1 MTCGDGS
8 FREGII
14 GVLPAGVVLRSKLG
28 RFNVEGTG
36 IGVLD
41 CFTGGAITRR

>member
-8 FREGII
+8 LRG
-14 GVLPAGVVLRSKLG
+14 GMAVARPAGVVLRSELD

-36 IGVLD
+36 IGVYD
-41 CFTGGAITRR
+41 CFTGGTAT